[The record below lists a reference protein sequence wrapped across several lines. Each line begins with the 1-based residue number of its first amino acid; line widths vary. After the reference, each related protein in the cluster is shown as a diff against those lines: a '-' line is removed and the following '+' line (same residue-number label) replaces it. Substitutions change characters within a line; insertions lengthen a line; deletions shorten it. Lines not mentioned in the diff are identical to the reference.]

1 VKERRFAM
9 SFRKEI
15 VIIGA
20 GVIGCSIAYDLAK
33 RGVPSQ
39 IIERDSIA
47 ARASGKS
54 WAVFSYPP
62 DFLEMQGQP
71 TDCLFST
78 SEGSVLPW
86 LELVW
91 LGYHRLPD
99 VALDLKETGGIDVG
113 FSELP
118 YIVVAL
124 TESEEKDCKALL
136 SLIRSAGYY
145 EAYWID
151 ENGIRAIFPDISRRV
166 RGGLALPYFQVEPYQ
181 YTLGLAQAAERRGA
195 NFRQGEVVGFR
206 RQGSKVTSAIL
217 ATGTEVEAD
226 VFILA
231 VGPWS
236 GQVTSRL
243 EKGIPVVINREQ
255 CLRVE
260 IPKRL
265 PPYALQLA
273 TGNALIPKINGSI
286 ILGYAGRTD
295 LQTNFDVSLT
305 TEEGKNKILEDIVDL
320 LPSLLEAK
328 ITEHRGDF
336 ECWSPPPNR
345 IQPVIGRLPEWD
357 NAYIAT
363 RFGTM
368 GMMMS
373 LGAGQVMADLIIAEG
388 RIPDR
393 LRTMMEVLSPA
404 RQSGITRTGN

>member
-1 VKERRFAM
+1 M

-62 DFLEMQGQP
+62 ELLGLQGQP
-71 TDCLFST
+71 TDRLFST
-78 SEGSVLPW
+78 SEGSLFPW

-99 VALDLKETGGIDVG
+99 VVLDLKETGGIDVG
-113 FSELP
+113 YGELS
-118 YIVVAL
+118 YILVAL

-136 SLIRSAGYY
+136 SLIRSTGYH
-145 EAYWID
+145 EGYWVD
-151 ENGIRAIFPDISRRV
+151 ENDLRAIFPDISRRV

-181 YTLGLAQAAERRGA
+181 YTLGLAQAAEKRGA
-195 NFRQGEVVGFR
+195 NFRQGEVVSFR
-206 RQGSKVTSAIL
+206 CQGSMVTSAIL

-231 VGPWS
+231 LGPWS
-236 GQVTSRL
+236 GQGTSRL
-243 EKGIPVVINREQ
+243 GKEIPVVINREQ

-265 PPYALQLA
+265 PPYALQLDA
-273 TGNALIPKINGSI
+273 GNSVIPKVNGSI
-286 ILGYAGRTD
+286 ILGYAGITD

-305 TEEGKNKILEDIVDL
+305 TEEVKSKIVEDAVDL

-328 ITEHRGDF
+328 ITEYRGDF

-373 LGAGQVMADLIIAEG
+373 LGAGQLMADLVIAEG
-388 RIPDR
+388 RLPDR
-393 LRTMMEVLSPA
+393 VKTMMEVLSPA
-404 RQSGITRTGN
+404 RVDTLTKSKIN